1 MIVVEEGLLVLR
13 FVEAFI
19 LIWCVFFFATGF
31 GFVLLG
37 KDVM

>member
-19 LIWCVFFFATGF
+19 LIWCVFFATGF
-31 GFVLLG
+31 VFVLLG
-37 KDVM
+37 KGVM

>member
-19 LIWCVFFFATGF
+19 LIWCVFFCNG
-31 GFVLLG
+31 VCVCIIRERL
-37 KDVM
+37 